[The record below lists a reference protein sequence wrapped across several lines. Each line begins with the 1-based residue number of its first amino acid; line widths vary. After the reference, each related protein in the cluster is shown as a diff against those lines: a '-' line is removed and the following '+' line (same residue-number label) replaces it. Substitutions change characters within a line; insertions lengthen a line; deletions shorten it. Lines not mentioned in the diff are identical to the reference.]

1 MARGV
6 YGVYVTVEGAKGKGT
21 DVVPFQALLYTPGQL
36 PLHAKLILL
45 GAAILSTLLFIAII
59 RAHIIQGFL
68 GLSAAPSNEDYR
80 RGRIGMAVLAL
91 CLLGLFTFFFKW
103 WDKEAQQLQKKK
115 YHQLHISTHVEEKN
129 DQRLLFLKIDD
140 PDWNERLGK
149 KLSIPFFEEPEWTDW
164 EWLPLTLDHGKW
176 MHIYMIREPNLD
188 FIAHIHPI
196 KIDESNFEAII
207 PPPTPPG
214 KYVLY
219 ADVTHQNGYAETMV
233 SSLNIPP
240 LEERTTGNQSQ
251 KEDPDDSWYVG
262 PPPSTENKIFTDG
275 NYEIILD
282 SKQPFIINQAADLN
296 FLIRTKDGS
305 PFELEP
311 YMGMLS
317 HMAIRSDDG
326 TIFAHLHPGGTISMV
341 AQDLFKMKEGEMSM
355 MHVRKNQILN
365 SATLSFPFIF
375 PKSGPYHIWVQ
386 IKINGK
392 VLTGLFLIHV
402 KDGDEK

>member
-1 MARGV
+1 MKIFTWSLVILMTVIFFSNQYLNAHVGTNATIYDGQAGPYPFQIIIRSPDVIPGWTDITVQIKNPEDVDRVTIQIARFNTEKKDAPAAEDMERVVGTDYFQKSILVMARGV

-207 PPPTPPG
+207 PPT
-214 KYVLY
+214 
-219 ADVTHQNGYAETMV
+219 D
-233 SSLNIPP
+233 SSWKICIIC
-240 LEERTTGNQSQ
+240 RC
-251 KEDPDDSWYVG
+251 DS
-262 PPPSTENKIFTDG
+262 
-275 NYEIILD
+275 
-282 SKQPFIINQAADLN
+282 SKRLCRN
-296 FLIRTKDGS
+296 
-305 PFELEP
+305 
-311 YMGMLS
+311 
-317 HMAIRSDDG
+317 
-326 TIFAHLHPGGTISMV
+326 
-341 AQDLFKMKEGEMSM
+341 
-355 MHVRKNQILN
+355 
-365 SATLSFPFIF
+365 
-375 PKSGPYHIWVQ
+375 
-386 IKINGK
+386 NGK
-392 VLTGLFLIHV
+392 FLKYSPLRGENNRKSIA
-402 KDGDEK
+402 KRRS